1 MDIRFPYGPH
11 RIAPQCQAPPIVI
24 RHPHYPT
31 YQSTL
36 LRLPRLDV
44 VKKSGQFDSNFAYG
58 ISHETALLACQIIAG
73 NAQDAFLSYD
83 RLGKQSVIMSSEGQ
97 SDNLPFPIICDF
109 EDWQFP
115 HGHLP
120 EPWLLIEHELMEN
133 KSSMNCCL
141 VSGNKGKPA
150 FLVPQELFPWLQ
162 QNRMRDYVAFGDERV
177 GYQSRAN
184 VCHLRADILEDFN
197 HRAFALVPKMTSQG
211 YRLIMNYFSAADDL
225 SVPANVFHNRMV
237 HPLGGA
243 RLEFLYA
250 RFAYAVFGLVEGF
263 AKTTVRRVTIV
274 EPGLDELGLRTWV
287 SNVYWKFPNQIAAR
301 RANMANQIW
310 EATWPDPRVIEIR
323 SLPQV
328 DSDDIYDLSRL
339 QLYGTISNWLDKD
352 DCDEDNDEEDDVEKG
367 DAMSQVPNRGEKSN
381 DGTSNGGSSLAS
393 GDSEDFDIEDARRFG
408 RNPRTIFWR
417 MSRENQHPI
426 ALSVCAESRQH
437 TLRSFYYLRHHERS
451 EWSFYLDPTQDVV
464 WLSDSLWKD
473 ICFDNEDVVRLGRS
487 YGSRL
492 SHVEQVIVNAEK
504 WRDLEELNILPYFG
518 CLKTIKLLLDDN
530 ITPLEISTLL
540 RDIELRFGNDDRF
553 CPRFELVDRRYQ
565 VRGQVRVRDI
575 TSN

>member
-1 MDIRFPYGPH
+1 MR
-11 RIAPQCQAPPIVI
+11 
-24 RHPHYPT
+24 
-31 YQSTL
+31 
-36 LRLPRLDV
+36 
-44 VKKSGQFDSNFAYG
+44 
-58 ISHETALLACQIIAG
+58 
-73 NAQDAFLSYD
+73 
-83 RLGKQSVIMSSEGQ
+83 SEGVLMLAEYYLQVPSRQ

-120 EPWLLIEHELMEN
+120 EPWLLVEHELMEN

-150 FLVPQELFPWLQ
+150 FLVPQGLFPWLQ

-301 RANMANQIW
+301 RANMANQVSKKRSPERAELDSAAYPVTKLSQRLPTADGYSPQLALREKSKPKTWNMPPSNRELGPLSFASFSTFPENVRLKIW

-381 DGTSNGGSSLAS
+381 DGASNGGSSLAS

-473 ICFDNEDVVRLGRS
+473 ICFDNEDAVRLGRS

-518 CLKTIKLLLDDN
+518 CLKTIKLLLDDD
-530 ITPLEISTLL
+530 ITPPEISTLL

-575 TSN
+575 TRN